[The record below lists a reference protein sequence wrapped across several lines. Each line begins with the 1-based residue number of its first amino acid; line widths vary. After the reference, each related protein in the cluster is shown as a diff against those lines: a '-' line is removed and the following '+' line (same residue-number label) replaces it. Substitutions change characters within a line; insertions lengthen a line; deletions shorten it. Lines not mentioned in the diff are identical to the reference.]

1 MMSQKV
7 VCINIYRKD
16 WAYRLEQILIQ
27 KCQFTSSKEKPKAFS
42 FKGVKHYYWEICAGC
57 KNKKEIPSNNRQDM
71 FVPEKCVPKI
81 T

>member
-1 MMSQKV
+1 M
-7 VCINIYRKD
+7 
-16 WAYRLEQILIQ
+16 
-27 KCQFTSSKEKPKAFS
+27 SSKEKPKAFS